1 MSDRK
6 ISYGV
11 RDFQSIRTELLNYV
25 RTYYPDLI
33 NDFND
38 ASIFSVFLDL
48 NAAVA
53 DNLHYHIDRSL
64 QETVLQYAQQKS
76 SIYNIARTYGLK
88 IPGQRPS
95 LTLCDFSITVPPFG
109 DKPDASYAGVLERG
123 VQVLGNGV
131 IFESINDIDFS
142 SDYDGQGLPNRTV
155 IPNFLNS
162 NLINYTLTKREPVIN
177 GVTKVFKRVIT
188 ASDVRP
194 FFELFLPDKNV
205 LGITSVLLKDGQIN
219 TIPPSSEFIGDANK
233 WYEVDSLAEDRVF
246 IIDPTKDTGN
256 AGIKVGKYIQTD
268 NRFISE
274 FTSEGFKKITFGNGV
289 NTAMEQLNQ
298 FTTTGQ
304 LPTLQNYLNNFSLGR
319 TLKPNSTIFIQYRV
333 GGGLNTNLGPNTI
346 NQIGVNSFRLNAGN
360 PAQESAVIN
369 SLRVNNLFPAIGGAG
384 LPSTEEVRNFVSFN
398 FAAQKRAVTIN
409 DYESI
414 IRNMPPQ
421 FGAPAKVSVQE
432 VDNKIQVL
440 VLSYDAN
447 GKLISDNSRFLTDNI
462 ANYLSNYRMIND
474 YIVVSSAK
482 VIDVGVEA
490 AVTISAGF
498 ASKDIVNNIISTI
511 NNYFIP
517 QNIQLG
523 KDINISEI
531 KSSIQNLNGVITVS
545 NILFKNLVGGN
556 YSGAEPVV
564 GYYPPASNRIIRA
577 TDETIYADSNEIYHI
592 RYPERDITVKV
603 KTNNGLTII

>member
-319 TLKPNSTIFIQYRV
+319 TLKPNSTLFIQYRV

>member
-11 RDFQSIRTELLNYV
+11 RDFQGIRTELLNYV

-64 QETVLQYAQQKS
+64 QETVLQFAQQKS

-95 LTLCDFSITVPPFG
+95 LTLCDFSITVPPG
-109 DKPDASYAGVLERG
+109 DNGANYSYAGVLQRG
-123 VQVLGNGV
+123 AQVLGNGI
-131 IFESINDIDFS
+131 IFETINDINFS
-142 SDYDGQGLPNRTV
+142 SSYSTQGVKNLTI
-155 IPNFLNS
+155 IPNKVNQIITS
-162 NLINYTLTKREPVIN
+162 YTLTKREPVIN
-177 GVTKVFKRVIT
+177 GTTKVLKRVIT
-188 ASDVRP
+188 SSDVRP

-219 TIPPSSEFIGDANK
+219 TIPPYSDFIGETDR
-233 WYEVDSLAEDRVF
+233 WYEVDSLAEDRIF
-246 IIDPTKDTGN
+246 IVDTTKDSDS
-256 AGIKVGKYIQTD
+256 ASIKVGKYIQTD

-274 FTSEGFKKITFGNGV
+274 FTPEGFKKMTFGNGV
-289 NTAMEQLNQ
+289 NTALEQLNQ

-319 TLKPNSTIFIQYRV
+319 TLKPNSTLFVQYRV

-346 NQIGVNSFRLNAGN
+346 NQIGTNVFTINAEN
-360 PAQESAVIN
+360 PAQEAATIN
-369 SLRVNNLFPAIGGAG
+369 SLRVNNIFPAIGGAG
-384 LPSTEEVRNFVSFN
+384 MPSLEEVRNFVTFN

-409 DYESI
+409 DYEAI
-414 IRNMPPQ
+414 IRNMPPE
-421 FGAPAKVSVQE
+421 FGAPAKVAIQE

-440 VLSYDAN
+440 VLSYDTN
-447 GKLISDNSRFLTDNI
+447 GKLISDNSKFLIDNI

-474 YIVVSSAK
+474 YVVVSSAK
-482 VIDVGVEA
+482 VIDISVEA
-490 AVTISAGF
+490 AITIKPGF
-498 ASKDIVNNIISTI
+498 TSKDIINNVITII
-511 NNYFIP
+511 NNYFLP
-517 QNIQLG
+517 QNMELG

-531 KSSIQNLNGVITVS
+531 KSSIQNLNGIVTVS
-545 NILFKNLVGGN
+545 NILFKNEVGGN

-564 GYYPPASNRIIRA
+564 GYYPPAINRIIST

-592 RYPERDITVKV
+592 RYPQKDIKVKV
-603 KTNNGLTII
+603 KTNNGLTIG

>member
-25 RTYYPDLI
+25 KAYYPDLI

-95 LTLCDFSITVPPFG
+95 LTLCDFSITVPVFG
-109 DKPDASYAGVLERG
+109 DKADATYAGVLERG
-123 VQVLGNGV
+123 AQVLGNGI
-131 IFESINDIDFS
+131 IFETINDIDFS
-142 SDYDGQGLPNRTV
+142 SDYDGQGIPNRTV
-155 IPNFLNS
+155 IPNKLN
-162 NLINYTLTKREPVIN
+162 NIIINYTLTKREPVIN

-188 ASDVRP
+188 SSDVRP

-219 TIPPSSEFIGDANK
+219 TIPPYSDFISDTNK

-246 IIDPTKDTGN
+246 IIDPSKDTGN
-256 AGIKVGKYIQTD
+256 ASIKVGKYIQTD
-268 NRFISE
+268 NRFVSE
-274 FTSEGFKKITFGNGV
+274 FTPEGFKKITFGNGV
-289 NTAMEQLNQ
+289 NTALEQLNQ

-319 TLKPNSTIFIQYRV
+319 TLKPNSTLFVQYRV

-346 NQIGVNSFRLNAGN
+346 NQIGVNSFRINAGN
-360 PAQESAVIN
+360 PAQESSVIN

-384 LPSTEEVRNFVSFN
+384 LPTTEEVRNFVSFN

-409 DYESI
+409 DYEAI
-414 IRNMPPQ
+414 IRNMPSQ
-421 FGAPAKVSVQE
+421 FGSPAKVAVQE
-432 VDNKIQVL
+432 VDNKIQIL
-440 VLSYDAN
+440 VLSYDSK
-447 GKLISDNSRFLTDNI
+447 GKLISDNSKFLTDNI

-482 VIDVGVEA
+482 VIDVSVEA
-490 AVTISAGF
+490 SITISPGF
-498 ASKDIVNNIISTI
+498 TSKDIINNVISTI
-511 NNYFIP
+511 NGYFIP
-517 QNIQLG
+517 QSIQLG
-523 KDINISEI
+523 NDINVSEI
-531 KSSIQNLNGVITVS
+531 KSSIQKLNGVISISDLVFT
-545 NILFKNLVGGN
+545 NQVGGN
-556 YSGAEPVV
+556 YSGGETSMP
-564 GYYPPASNRIIRA
+564 YSNTLSRTIAAI
-577 TDETIYADSNEIYHI
+577 DETIFAEPNEIYHI
-592 RYPERDITVKV
+592 RYPEKDIRVKV
-603 KTNNGLTII
+603 KTNNGLTIG

>member
-95 LTLCDFSITVPPFG
+95 ITLCDFSIVVPPFG
-109 DKPDASYAGVLERG
+109 DKPDPKYLGFLERG
-123 VQVLGNGV
+123 AQVLGNGI
-131 IFESINDIDFS
+131 IFESINDIDFA

-155 IPNFLNS
+155 VPNILNTIVIS
-162 NLINYTLTKREPVIN
+162 YTITKREPVIN

-188 ASDVRP
+188 PSDVRP

-219 TIPPSSEFIGDANK
+219 TIPPPSEFIGDANK

-246 IIDPTKDTGN
+246 IIDQTKDTGN

-268 NRFISE
+268 NRFVSE
-274 FTSEGFKKITFGNGV
+274 FTSEGFKKLTFGNGV
-289 NTAMEQLNQ
+289 NTALEQLNQ
-298 FTTTGQ
+298 FTTIGQ

-319 TLKPNSTIFIQYRV
+319 TLKANSTLFIQYRV

-384 LPSTEEVRNFVSFN
+384 LPTTEEVRNFVSFN

-440 VLSYDAN
+440 ILSYDAN

-482 VIDVGVEA
+482 VIDIGVEA
-490 AVTISAGF
+490 SVTISAGF
-498 ASKDIVNNIISTI
+498 TSKDIVNNIITTI

-531 KSSIQNLNGVITVS
+531 KSNIQSLNGVVTVS
-545 NILFKNLVGGN
+545 GIVFKNLVGGN
-556 YSGAEPVV
+556 YSGGEPAV
-564 GYYPPASNRIIRA
+564 GYFPPASNRIIFA
-577 TDETIYADSNEIYHI
+577 SDETIYADSNEIYHI

-603 KTNNGLTII
+603 KTNSGLTII